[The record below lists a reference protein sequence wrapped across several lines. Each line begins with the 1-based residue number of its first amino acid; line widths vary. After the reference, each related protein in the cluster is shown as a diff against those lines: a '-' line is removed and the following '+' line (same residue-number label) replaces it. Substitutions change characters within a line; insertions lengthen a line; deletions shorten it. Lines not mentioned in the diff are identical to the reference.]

1 MKVEKIEMRFTEY
14 SFVFENEFMYVSIY
28 VYKYVCLQCLRK
40 LVKRIL
46 IIHTRSK
53 FAYLPHF
60 NYVYFG
66 SISRACTNLICA
78 QKHS

>member
-1 MKVEKIEMRFTEY
+1 MD
-14 SFVFENEFMYVSIY
+14 
-28 VYKYVCLQCLRK
+28 VYMCVCMLERLRK

-46 IIHTRSK
+46 IIHTLSK

-66 SISRACTNLICA
+66 SNSRAYIHLLCA
-78 QKHS
+78 QEQS